1 MNKTKLKIGI
11 ISHLVR
17 DYNLGCSAL
26 AISNIALMDEV
37 FKNAGV
43 EVEYVV
49 ILPESKEEIDI
60 QAFTSLEG
68 ITNNQYT
75 YRTYPRL
82 KAILKKPWLISKSKA
97 FEGCDYIIDLC
108 GGDGYTDNYG
118 MIRLFAESVPVY
130 MAKSKK
136 IPILFAPQTIGPFK
150 TKIGKKV
157 AHHTLKKL
165 QHLFVR
171 DSSSFECCT
180 KLKLKNITSQV
191 IDVAFAL
198 PFKKQKVASDRIK
211 VGINIS
217 GLLYNGGYNRNNY
230 FGLSFSYKEFIDR
243 LLALLTSDETYEVHL
258 IPHVNS
264 DTVEIDDD
272 YRVCQKI
279 AEENSKL
286 ILAPR
291 FDSPVDA
298 KCYISGMD
306 IFSGARMHSTIG
318 AISSG
323 VPVIPVAYSRKF
335 NGLYN
340 TLEYPYLI
348 DAKAD
353 ITLEEAIKQFC
364 NYINER
370 EQMMEAVERAKTI
383 YCKGLEKYKAEF
395 AQCLDL
401 Y

>member
-1 MNKTKLKIGI
+1 MIKNKLKIGI

-37 FKNAGV
+37 FKKHNT
-43 EVEYVV
+43 EIEYVV
-49 ILPESKEEIDI
+49 ILPEPKENIDI
-60 QAFTSLEG
+60 TAFTSLEG
-68 ITNNQYT
+68 ITNNRYT
-75 YRTYPRL
+75 YATYPRL
-82 KAILKKPWLISKSKA
+82 KTILKKPWLISKSKA
-97 FEGCDYIIDLC
+97 MEGCDYVIDLC

-118 MIRLFAESVPVY
+118 MIRLLAESVPVH
-130 MAKSKK
+130 MAKNKK
-136 IPILFAPQTIGPFK
+136 IPILFAPQTIGPFN
-150 TKIGKKV
+150 TKMGKKV
-157 AHHTLKKL
+157 AYHTLKKL

-171 DSSSFECCT
+171 DSSSYECC
-180 KLKLKNITSQV
+180 KQLKLNSITSQV

-198 PFKKQKVASDRIK
+198 PFEKQNIFSDKVK
-211 VGINIS
+211 VGINVS
-217 GLLYNGGYNRNNY
+217 GLLYNGGYNRDNY
-230 FGLSFSYKEFIDR
+230 FRLSFSYKEFIDK
-243 LLALLTSDETYEVHL
+243 LLALLSADERYEVHL

-264 DTVEIDDD
+264 DEVEIDDD

-279 AEENSKL
+279 AQENPKL
-286 ILAPR
+286 ILSPR
-291 FDSPVDA
+291 FTSPVDA

-335 NGLYN
+335 NGLYG

-353 ITLEEAIKQFC
+353 ISCEEAIKQFC
-364 NYINER
+364 TYLNER
-370 EQMMEAVERAKTI
+370 QQMLNAVQRAKTI
-383 YCKGLEKYKAEF
+383 YCKGLEKYKGEL
-395 AQCLDL
+395 AQYFDL
-401 Y
+401 C